1 MATLFTDEEQT
12 DFTKWKAGGDLMR
25 TELTTPEAS
34 NVIMAIFGALVKY
47 LRKRNKDFVGG
58 IVSVSCGAACSV
70 SLTPLV
76 GKTIG
81 WTHPEGMLGLSFL
94 LGVGGLEIVDLLL
107 AKIRKTLAVEEQ
119 S

>member
-1 MATLFTDEEQT
+1 
-12 DFTKWKAGGDLMR
+12 MR

-58 IVSVSCGAACSV
+58 LVAVACGAACSV

-76 GKTIG
+76 GKMVG

-107 AKIRKTLAVEEQ
+107 AKIRKALSVEVQ
-119 S
+119 D